1 MSFPAAHQSNLWQQQ
16 VGGDLYSCSLTHWH
30 AGQGSGHMG
39 LAAGS
44 EAPELEVRWGLW
56 WVQHLAVILTLVLL
70 FTRVSFTLLSH

>member
-1 MSFPAAHQSNLWQQQ
+1 MS
-16 VGGDLYSCSLTHWH
+16 
-30 AGQGSGHMG
+30 